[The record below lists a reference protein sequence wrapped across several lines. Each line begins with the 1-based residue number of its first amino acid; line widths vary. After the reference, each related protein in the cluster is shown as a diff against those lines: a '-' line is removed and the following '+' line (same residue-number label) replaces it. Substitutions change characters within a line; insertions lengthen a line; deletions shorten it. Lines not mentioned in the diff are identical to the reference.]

1 MTKRERVEG
10 IKNGKRMVERMTIEN
25 KLDDLRDTTA
35 RLAGAEVK
43 VDMLRDRKWILVEE
57 LKALGHDFTATCEGM
72 DVVLS
77 APPSMRF

>member
-1 MTKRERVEG
+1 MNPDRKQWIMTDIERVEA
-10 IKNGKRMVERMTIEN
+10 IRIEN

>member
-1 MTKRERVEG
+1 MTEKERVEA
-10 IKNGKRMVERMTIEN
+10 IRIEN

>member
-1 MTKRERVEG
+1 MTEIERVEA
-10 IKNGKRMVERMTIEN
+10 IRIEN
-25 KLDDLRDTTA
+25 KLDDLRDTPA

-57 LKALGHDFTATCEGM
+57 LKELGHDFTATCEGM

-77 APPSMRF
+77 APPSMSF

>member
-1 MTKRERVEG
+1 MTDIERVEV
-10 IKNGKRMVERMTIEN
+10 IRIEN

>member
-1 MTKRERVEG
+1 MIMTDIERVEA
-10 IKNGKRMVERMTIEN
+10 IRIEN

>member
-1 MTKRERVEG
+1 MIMTEIERVEA
-10 IKNGKRMVERMTIEN
+10 IRIEN

-35 RLAGAEVK
+35 RLAGAEIK

-57 LKALGHDFTATCEGM
+57 LKALGHDFTTTCEGV
-72 DVVLS
+72 DVILS

>member
-1 MTKRERVEG
+1 MIMTDIERVEA
-10 IKNGKRMVERMTIEN
+10 IRTEN

>member
-1 MTKRERVEG
+1 MNPDRKQWIMTDIERVEA
-10 IKNGKRMVERMTIEN
+10 IRIEN

-35 RLAGAEVK
+35 RLAGAEIK